1 VGLSSTPHGVLC
13 APVCADHSNSSED
26 SRWHALHCTALHC
39 MHACMRARD
48 MQGRA
53 PALLTNLSQAL
64 LMVRLCARS
73 RWRWQHQLL
82 RVLDI
87 VGEG

>member
-1 VGLSSTPHGVLC
+1 M
-13 APVCADHSNSSED
+13 
-26 SRWHALHCTALHC
+26 HAC
-39 MHACMRARD
+39 MHACARD

-87 VGEG
+87 AGEG

>member
-1 VGLSSTPHGVLC
+1 M
-13 APVCADHSNSSED
+13 
-26 SRWHALHCTALHC
+26 HCTALHC